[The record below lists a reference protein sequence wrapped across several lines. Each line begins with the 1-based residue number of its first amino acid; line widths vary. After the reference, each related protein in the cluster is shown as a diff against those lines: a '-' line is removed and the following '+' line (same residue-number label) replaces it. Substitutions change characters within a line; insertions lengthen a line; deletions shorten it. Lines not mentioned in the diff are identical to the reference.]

1 MSRVFVKSIRFTQL
15 HLKHQRKAIYLRLLL
30 KGHRPFEIDILYAFG
45 QIHIMF
51 SNIKRTKYLIFLMV
65 KGYCHNIRGSRL
77 ILVTLQA
84 DGYCV
89 QSVVSLLNQ
98 VYLSGFY
105 NSIGF
110 VIFTSSRTKLLRIML
125 DFPERFKN

>member
-1 MSRVFVKSIRFTQL
+1 MSRVFVKSIIFTQL
-15 HLKHQRKAIYLRLLL
+15 HLKHQRRAIYIRLPL
-30 KGHRPFEIDILYAFG
+30 KSHRPFEIDILYALG

-105 NSIGF
+105 YSIEF
-110 VIFTSSRTKLLRIML
+110 VIFTSSRTKLLRILL